1 MKTRRLS
8 TILWILTIAT
18 ILLTACG
25 AEEVPPTLSVAD
37 VQSTAVSAALTIVA
51 QTQQAIPTNT
61 PLPPTETPTSTP
73 PATNT
78 PFELPTLAVTA
89 TNTSASASGDFCST
103 RVLSAPKGKE
113 TRILIDNKT
122 KYPVQVSLYLNKTEL
137 DECGYRG
144 YNIGKNGS
152 VVISDLVYGCYNLWA
167 WSTDPKKSF
176 NSAGYGCVN
185 NPDKWTFEIN
195 EEFIKFVGP

>member
-1 MKTRRLS
+1 MNRST
-8 TILWILTIAT
+8 TILSILTIVT
-18 ILLTACG
+18 VLLTACG
-25 AEEVPPTLSVAD
+25 AEPAPPTLSVAD

-51 QTQQAIPTNT
+51 QTQAAIPTNT
-61 PLPPTETPTSTP
+61 PPPPTETPTSTP
-73 PATNT
+73 PPTNT

-89 TNTSASASGDFCST
+89 TNTLASAGGDYCAT

-113 TRILIDNKT
+113 TIILIDNQT

-144 YNIGKNGS
+144 YSLGKNAS

-167 WSTDPKKSF
+167 WSTDPKKPF
-176 NSAGYGCVN
+176 NASGYGCIN
-185 NPDKWTFEIN
+185 NPDKWTFEIR

>member
-1 MKTRRLS
+1 MKRFS
-8 TILWILTIAT
+8 TILWILTMVT
-18 ILLTACG
+18 VLLTACG
-25 AEEVPPTLSVAD
+25 AEDVPPTLSVAD

-73 PATNT
+73 PPTNT

-89 TNTSASASGDFCST
+89 TNTLASAGGDFCAT
-103 RVLSAPKGKE
+103 RVLGAPKGKE
-113 TRILIDNKT
+113 TKILIDNKT
-122 KYPVQVSLYLNKTEL
+122 KYPVQVSLYLNRTEL
-137 DECGYRG
+137 DECGYRP
-144 YNIGKNGS
+144 YSIGKNGS
-152 VVISDLVYGCYNLWA
+152 VLISDLVYGCYNLWA
-167 WSTDPKKSF
+167 WSTDAKNSF
-176 NSAGYGCVN
+176 NSAGYGCIN